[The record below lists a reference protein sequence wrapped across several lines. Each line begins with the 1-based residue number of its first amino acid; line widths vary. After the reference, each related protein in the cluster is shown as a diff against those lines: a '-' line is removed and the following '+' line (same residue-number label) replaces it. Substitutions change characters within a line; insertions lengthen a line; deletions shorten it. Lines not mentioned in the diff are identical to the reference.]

1 MISNNIYLRF
11 DTFDDEK
18 SVLNFINEEK
28 NFKANSKTWKKDI
41 YKLLRYKK
49 KFEYPQTTGE

>member
-18 SVLNFINEEK
+18 SVLNFIKCKSQYK
-28 NFKANSKTWKKDI
+28 NVGLGQYKNVGFKLVQKSRT
-41 YKLLRYKK
+41 
-49 KFEYPQTTGE
+49 EC

>member
-1 MISNNIYLRF
+1 MISNNVYLRF

-18 SVLNFINEEK
+18 SVLNFIKEEK

-41 YKLLRYKK
+41 YKLLRY
-49 KFEYPQTTGE
+49 

>member
-1 MISNNIYLRF
+1 MISNNVYLRF

-28 NFKANSKTWKKDI
+28 NFKCAYGNNGKHPKRES
-41 YKLLRYKK
+41 
-49 KFEYPQTTGE
+49 G